1 MLYVEL
7 AIVTILILANG
18 LLALAELAIVS
29 SRRARLQAMVDREVV
44 GARRALALASDPGRF
59 LSTVQIGITLVGVLS
74 GAFSG
79 ATLGL
84 RLAEWFAQL
93 GVPAGVA
100 EAVGVGLVVTVIT
113 YFSLV
118 IGELVPKQIAL
129 RNPEKIAVRVAPAMT
144 AMARIASPVVWFLDI
159 SGRAVLRA
167 LGYQAQAEHRV
178 TDEEIRTLMAEAETA
193 GVIEPGERAMIAGVM
208 RLGDRPVRA
217 VMTPR
222 REVDMVDLTDG
233 PDDIRRTILDSVHS
247 RLPVHAG
254 TPDEMLGIIQA
265 KGLLDAYL
273 RGERPDIKSQVR
285 PAANVPDTADALD
298 VVDVIKGSPVHMALV
313 HDEYGHFQGV
323 VTNADILEAIVGDFR
338 TDEGP
343 VEPDAVQRDD
353 GSWLI
358 AGSMPVDEM
367 ADRLFVAVPQERGY
381 HTAAGFMLNQLGHLP
396 DIGESFDSQGW
407 RFEVID
413 LDGHRIDKILARR
426 VAAGRRRAAL

>member
-7 AIVTILILANG
+7 AIVTILILVNG

-93 GVPAGVA
+93 GPPAGVA
-100 EAVGVGLVVTVIT
+100 EAVGVGMVVTVIT

-396 DIGESFDSQGW
+396 DVGESFDSQGW

-426 VAAGRRRAAL
+426 IAAGRRRAAL

>member
-7 AIVTILILANG
+7 AIVTVLILVNG
-18 LLALAELAIVS
+18 LLALTELAIVS
-29 SRRARLQAMVDREVV
+29 SRRARLKAMVDREVV

-93 GVPAGVA
+93 GLPTGVA

-144 AMARIASPVVWFLDI
+144 ALARVASPVVSFLDI
-159 SGRAVLRA
+159 SGRAALRA

-233 PDDIRRTILDSVHS
+233 PDDIRRTILESVHS

-254 TPDEMLGIIQA
+254 TPEEMLGVIQA
-265 KGLLDAYL
+265 KDLLDAYL
-273 RGERPDIKSQVR
+273 RDERPDIRSQVQ
-285 PAANVPDTADALD
+285 PAANVPDTADP
-298 VVDVIKGSPVHMALV
+298 STWWM
-313 HDEYGHFQGV
+313 
-323 VTNADILEAIVGDFR
+323 
-338 TDEGP
+338 
-343 VEPDAVQRDD
+343 
-353 GSWLI
+353 S
-358 AGSMPVDEM
+358 
-367 ADRLFVAVPQERGY
+367 
-381 HTAAGFMLNQLGHLP
+381 
-396 DIGESFDSQGW
+396 
-407 RFEVID
+407 
-413 LDGHRIDKILARR
+413 
-426 VAAGRRRAAL
+426 

>member
-7 AIVTILILANG
+7 AIVTILILVNG

-29 SRRARLQAMVDREVV
+29 SRRARLQAMMAREVV

-84 RLAEWFAQL
+84 RLAEWLAQL
-93 GVPAGVA
+93 GLPAGVA

-129 RNPEKIAVRVAPAMT
+129 RNPETIAVRIAPAMT
-144 AMARIASPVVWFLDI
+144 AMARIASPVVWFLDT

-233 PDDIRRTILDSVHS
+233 PDDIRRTVLDSVHS

-254 TPDEMLGIIQA
+254 TPDEMLGVIQA

-323 VTNADILEAIVGDFR
+323 VTNADILAAIVGDFR

-367 ADRLFVAVPQERGY
+367 ADRLFIAVPQERGY

-396 DIGESFDSQGW
+396 DVGESFDSQGW

-426 VAAGRRRAAL
+426 IAAGRRRAAL